1 MKAYFIYACLLLLI
15 SGFCSCT
22 GAKNNRKSA
31 EYYQQNKIAI
41 LEMKSWYDSLYRQ
54 QPFSVGFTDK
64 TFTYY
69 VMEITTDTLRYIY
82 NTEKSEQNLHQTIG
96 RFRYDTSLLR
106 RLAIRMKE
114 IKCLWLDKA
123 TFYLDEKKDTITF
136 LSFKSVSIEYP
147 FVENKYYV
155 LLFFHH
161 PIDTP
166 LMRTKVK
173 KGDIVKVDELVYFG
187 IANRFR

>member
-1 MKAYFIYACLLLLI
+1 MKAYFIHTFLFLLI
-15 SGFCSCT
+15 SGFWSCT
-22 GAKNNRKSA
+22 GAKKNRKSA
-31 EYYQQNKIAI
+31 EYYQQNKTAI

-96 RFRYDTSLLR
+96 RFRYDTSLLKK
-106 RLAIRMKE
+106 LAIRMKE

-123 TFYLDEKKDTITF
+123 TFYLDEKKDTVTF
-136 LSFKSVSIEYP
+136 LSFKSVSLEYP

-155 LLFFHH
+155 LLFLHH
-161 PIDTP
+161 PIDVP
-166 LMRTKVK
+166 LMNAKVK
-173 KGDIVKVDELVYFG
+173 NGDIVKVDELVYFG
-187 IANRFR
+187 IGNRFR

>member
-1 MKAYFIYACLLLLI
+1 MKIYCIHICLFLVLGGL
-15 SGFCSCT
+15 SSCT
-22 GAKNNRKSA
+22 GSKKNRKSA
-31 EYYQQNKIAI
+31 EYYQQNKTAI
-41 LEMKSWYDSLYRQ
+41 LEMRNLYDSLYRQ
-54 QPFSVGFTDK
+54 QPFSVGFTDQS
-64 TFTYY
+64 FTYY
-69 VMEITTDTLRYIY
+69 AMEITTDTVRYIF
-82 NTEKSEQNLHQTIG
+82 NTEKSEQNLHHTIL

-114 IKCLWLDKA
+114 VKCLWLDKA

-161 PIDTP
+161 PVDTP
-166 LMRTKVK
+166 LMRAKVK
-173 KGDIVKVDELVYFG
+173 KGDIVKVDEL
-187 IANRFR
+187 

>member
-1 MKAYFIYACLLLLI
+1 MRSL
-15 SGFCSCT
+15 
-22 GAKNNRKSA
+22 
-31 EYYQQNKIAI
+31 
-41 LEMKSWYDSLYRQ
+41 YDSLYRQ

-69 VMEITTDTLRYIY
+69 VMEVTTDTLRYIY
-82 NTEKSEQNLHQTIG
+82 NTEKSEHQLYRTIE
-96 RFRYDTSLLR
+96 RFKYDTAILK
-106 RLAIRMKE
+106 RLALRMKE
-114 IKCLWLDKA
+114 IKCLWLDKS

-136 LSFKSVSIEYP
+136 LSFKSVSIETP

-155 LLFFHH
+155 LLFLHH
-161 PIDTP
+161 PLDTP
-166 LMRTKVK
+166 GLRAKVK